1 MVTGR
6 VLHQAR
12 YQATLFKPQCSDN
25 NKAPQGVIM
34 DPAPFFKMMVDKSA
48 SDLFFSTGAPV
59 TIKVEGK
66 LMPLAE
72 AKLQPGSV
80 KEIAYALM
88 NDDQIE
94 EFERELEMNMG
105 ISIKGVGRFRI
116 NIFKQRG
123 EVSLVARH
131 VKTDIPSFDELG
143 LPPILKEFIMYPRG
157 LILVAGATGVGKS
170 TTMASMLE
178 YRNINMPGHILTV
191 EDPIEFV
198 YVNKKSIVNQ
208 REVGIDT
215 HSYHRALSN
224 AMREAPDVILIGEV
238 RDAETMHQALAY
250 ADTGHL
256 CLATIHAN
264 NADQT
269 MDRVINFFEKSAREQ
284 LLMDLSLNMR
294 AIVAQRLVMGNHG
307 KRLPAIEILMN
318 TPHIAELIQ
327 NGQLDEIKEAMNT
340 AHEPGLCTFD
350 QALFNLYKSDR
361 ITKEEA
367 LKHADSPNDLNL
379 KMRFSGDEESGLY

>member
-1 MVTGR
+1 
-6 VLHQAR
+6 
-12 YQATLFKPQCSDN
+12 
-25 NKAPQGVIM
+25 
-34 DPAPFFKMMVDKSA
+34 MMVDKSA

>member
-1 MVTGR
+1 
-6 VLHQAR
+6 
-12 YQATLFKPQCSDN
+12 
-25 NKAPQGVIM
+25 M
-34 DPAPFFKMMVDKSA
+34 DPAPFFKMMVDNSA
-48 SDLFFSTGAPV
+48 SDMYFSTGAPV

-66 LMPLAE
+66 MVPVAE
-72 AKLQPGSV
+72 AKLQPGAV
-80 KEIAYALM
+80 KDISYSLM
-88 NDDQIE
+88 SEDQIK

-123 EVSLVARH
+123 EISLVARH
-131 VKTDIPSFDELG
+131 VKTDIPTFEQLG

-170 TTMASMLE
+170 TTMASMIE
-178 YRNINMPGHILTV
+178 YRNQNVPGHILTV

-215 HSYHRALSN
+215 HSFHNALSN

-238 RDAETMHQALAY
+238 RDAETMHHALAY
-250 ADTGHL
+250 SDTGHL

-269 MDRVINFFEKSAREQ
+269 MDRVINFFDKSAREQ
-284 LLMDLSLNMR
+284 LLMDLSLNLR
-294 AIVAQRLVMGNHG
+294 AIVAQRLVMGVHG

-318 TPHIAELIQ
+318 TPHVGELIQ
-327 NGQLDEIKEAMNT
+327 NGQLDEIKEAMSN

-350 QALFNLYKSDR
+350 QALFNLYRGER

-379 KMRFSGDEESGLY
+379 KMRFAGDEDSIY